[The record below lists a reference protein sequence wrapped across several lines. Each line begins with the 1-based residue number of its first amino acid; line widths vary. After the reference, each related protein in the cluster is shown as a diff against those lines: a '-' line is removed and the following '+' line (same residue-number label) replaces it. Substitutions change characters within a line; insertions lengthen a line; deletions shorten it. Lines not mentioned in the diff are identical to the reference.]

1 MVHMIDFVVAAA
13 VLVTGLGVA
22 IWGSRVAVRHA
33 AVLSAGSRIP
43 PFVIGLTL
51 IAIGTDLPEIAN
63 SVVAS
68 LAGHGDLVAGNAVGS
83 TMAQATLILGAVPF
97 FAGRFDIDRRSV
109 LAVGVAIVA
118 ALAIGTL
125 ALADGILSR
134 MDGLVLVITWIA
146 AFAAVWRFLPRTG
159 EPSLPLDRGIPI
171 RLAKTVGG
179 LVVVGFGA
187 ASAVRGMIDLASM
200 LTISEYVVS
209 FFGSSL
215 GTSLPE
221 LVVAVTAVRNGE
233 TELAMGDVFGAS
245 LSDATLSLGLGPLIA
260 PVAVSGVTVSGSV
273 VAILVMVAVIAVL
286 CVRKRHDRLSG
297 LLLIGSYAA
306 LFPLLLTA

>member
-1 MVHMIDFVVAAA
+1 MVEMIGFVIAWA
-13 VLVTGLGVA
+13 VLLTGLGTA

-43 PFVIGLTL
+43 PFVIGVTL

-68 LAGHGDLVAGNAVGS
+68 LASHGDLVAGNAVGS
-83 TMAQATLILGAVPF
+83 TIAQVTLVLGAVPF
-97 FAGRFDIDRRSV
+97 LAGRFEIDRRSV
-109 LAVGVAIVA
+109 IAVGVVIVIA
-118 ALAIGTL
+118 MAIGVL
-125 ALADGILSR
+125 ALADGTLSR
-134 MDGLVLVITWIA
+134 IDGLVLVITWIA

-159 EPSLPLDRGIPI
+159 EPTLPLDRGISI
-171 RLAKTVGG
+171 RLAKVVGG
-179 LVVVGFGA
+179 LIVVGLGA
-187 ASAVRGMIDLASM
+187 TAAVRGMIDLASM
-200 LTISEYVVS
+200 LAVSEYVVS

-221 LVVAVTAVRNGE
+221 LVVAVTAVRRGE

-245 LSDATLSLGLGPLIA
+245 LSDATLAMGLGPLVA
-260 PVAVSGVTVSGSV
+260 PVAVSRVTTMGSAI
-273 VAILVMVAVIAVL
+273 AILVMVGVIVML
-286 CVRKRHDRLSG
+286 GVRKRHDRLSG
-297 LLLIGSYAA
+297 LLLVGSYAV